1 MEKKKQQQLGHTSME
16 WVDNAATWNDSES
29 PDWQTE
35 TYWTRRGCSNSQL
48 AAEPDELIS
57 MLSSY

>member
-1 MEKKKQQQLGHTSME
+1 MKKKQQLGHTSME

-35 TYWTRRGCSNSQL
+35 TY
-48 AAEPDELIS
+48 
-57 MLSSY
+57 